1 MKFQPVK
8 ASNGV
13 EGKTGMTAD
22 GGSAGRVGS
31 KALRDCEGRKSLTR
45 VTYDE
50 RKVDAVL
57 TSCLTR
63 QGRALRFRGNAETLV
78 FSGQG
83 SKAMLWRQIARV
95 LVPGQIA

>member
-1 MKFQPVK
+1 MADEAVVVTKFQPMK

-13 EGKTGMTAD
+13 EDKTGTTAD
-22 GGSAGRVGS
+22 GGSAERVRS
-31 KALRDCEGRKSLTR
+31 KALRDSEGRKSLTR

-50 RKVDAVL
+50 RKVGAVL

-63 QGRALRFRGNAETLV
+63 QGRALRFCGNAETLV

-83 SKAMLWRQIARV
+83 SKTMLWR
-95 LVPGQIA
+95 